1 MSVSRRLALD
11 LHLLHHLLQLLRQAR
26 VVPERNHISLGSTFD
41 VHLRF
46 AQRLHFMTV
55 LVCCPSYSY
64 SHSYAFTLCAV
75 VPPNW
80 RAKLAKTGN
89 VAFCTA
95 SGQSSMFLSSNYRS
109 RQVSK
114 EGLCPPVV
122 VVGTSAQF
130 EAREWTGR
138 RRSHSWFGFHSPP
151 LSPTSSHLLS
161 WLPLFCDLGC
171 AATGVLVVLS
181 FFETK
186 QQQLNTSSFVAIGSY
201 TSLNLPD

>member
-1 MSVSRRLALD
+1 MPII
-11 LHLLHHLLQLLRQAR
+11 LLLPFLRI
-26 VVPERNHISLGSTFD
+26 H
-41 VHLRF
+41 
-46 AQRLHFMTV
+46 
-55 LVCCPSYSY
+55 
-64 SHSYAFTLCAV
+64 LCAV
-75 VPPNW
+75 LTPNL

-89 VAFCTA
+89 VAFCTP

-109 RQVSK
+109 RQASK
-114 EGLCPPVV
+114 GLCPPVV

-130 EAREWTGR
+130 EARERTGR

-171 AATGVLVVLS
+171 AATGVPS
-181 FFETK
+181 FFK
-186 QQQLNTSSFVAIGSY
+186 NQQQQSNISSFVAIGSY